1 MVTWYSLKRV
11 FQNTFALLV
20 FILTIGCNESSDGL
34 ISSSSNSS
42 KNINQT
48 FEVKGIV
55 RKISENENK
64 VHIEHEEIPNYMGA
78 MTMPFLVRDKNVFEI
93 IRKGDEIKFELNVT
107 DKESWIEQIDVVLR
121 PKREQLSIKNEPTNS
136 LNLEEIEPLRVGDE
150 LPNYSLINQ
159 ENKKIQL
166 TSFRGRI
173 LVFTFMYTRCPI
185 PDFCPRM
192 SQNFREAYD
201 ALKDININ
209 KDWHFISIS
218 FDPDFDTPE
227 ILKNYS
233 KAYSSDLKKWSFV
246 TGNSSVIDEMIS
258 RFGIIVRRPKAS
270 ITDWDHNLRTV
281 IVNPTG
287 VIQTIYIGNLWTPET
302 LVQDLKRTANNHLNW
317 KLNTEDK

>member
-11 FQNTFALLV
+11 FQNAFALLV
-20 FILTIGCNESSDGL
+20 LILTIGCNESSDGQ
-34 ISSSSNSS
+34 ISSSSNSA
-42 KNINQT
+42 KKINQT
-48 FEVKGIV
+48 FEVRGVV
-55 RKISENENK
+55 RKISEKENK
-64 VHIEHEEIPNYMGA
+64 IHIEHEEIPNYMGA
-78 MTMPFLVRDKNVFEI
+78 MTMPFSVRDKNEFEL
-93 IRKGDEIKFELNVT
+93 IREGDEIKFELNVT
-107 DKESWIEQIDVVLR
+107 DKKSWIEKIDVVLR
-121 PKREQLSIKNEPTNS
+121 PKREQLSIKNKPTNS
-136 LNLEEIEPLRVGDE
+136 LTLEENEPLRVGDE

-192 SQNFREAYD
+192 SQHFREVYET
-201 ALKDININ
+201 LKDVNIN
-209 KDWHFISIS
+209 KDWHLLSIS

-233 KAYSSDLKKWSFV
+233 KAFSPDLKKWSFV
-246 TGNSSVIDEMIS
+246 TGNTPVIDEIIS

-281 IVNPTG
+281 IVDPNG

-302 LVQDLKRTANNHLNW
+302 LVHDLKRTAKNYLIRN
-317 KLNTEDK
+317 

>member
-11 FQNTFALLV
+11 FQNAIALLV
-20 FILTIGCNESSDGL
+20 FILTIGCNELSDGL
-34 ISSSSNSS
+34 FSSSSSS
-42 KNINQT
+42 AKNIKQA

-55 RKISENENK
+55 RKISENENT

-136 LNLEEIEPLRVGDE
+136 LTLEEIEPLRVGDE

-192 SQNFREAYD
+192 SQHFREVYD

-209 KDWHFISIS
+209 KDWHLLSIS
-218 FDPDFDTPE
+218 FDPDFDTPK

-233 KAYSSDLKKWSFV
+233 KAFSSDLKKWSFV
-246 TGNSSVIDEMIS
+246 TGNTSVIDEMIS

-281 IVNPTG
+281 IVDSNG
-287 VIQTIYIGNLWTPET
+287 VIQTIYIGNSWTPET
-302 LVQDLKRTANNHLNW
+302 LVQDLKKMANNH
-317 KLNTEDK
+317 

>member
-11 FQNTFALLV
+11 FQNAFAILG

-34 ISSSSNSS
+34 ISSSSNSA

-48 FEVKGIV
+48 FNVKGIV

-107 DKESWIEQIDVVLR
+107 DKESWIEKIDVVNR
-121 PKREQLSIKNEPTNS
+121 PKRVQSSIKNEPTNS
-136 LNLEEIEPLRVGDE
+136 LTLDEIEPLRVGDE
-150 LPNYSLINQ
+150 LPNYSLIDQ
-159 ENKKIQL
+159 ENKVIQL

-192 SQNFREAYD
+192 SQHFREVYD
-201 ALKDININ
+201 ALKDINIS
-209 KDWHFISIS
+209 KDWHLLSIS
-218 FDPDFDTPE
+218 FDPDFDTPK

-233 KAYSSDLKKWSFV
+233 KAFSSDLKKWSFV
-246 TGNSSVIDEMIS
+246 TANSSVIDEMTS

-281 IVNPTG
+281 IVDPNG
-287 VIQTIYIGNLWTPET
+287 VIQTIYIGNSWTPET
-302 LVQDLKRTANNHLNW
+302 LVQDLKRMANNH
-317 KLNTEDK
+317 

>member
-1 MVTWYSLKRV
+1 MGTWYSLKRM

-34 ISSSSNSS
+34 ISSSSNNA
-42 KNINQT
+42 KNINLT

-78 MTMPFLVRDKNVFEI
+78 MTMPFLVRDKNVFEV
-93 IRKGDEIKFELNVT
+93 IREGDKIKFELNVT
-107 DKESWIEQIDVVLR
+107 DKESWIEKIDVVLR
-121 PKREQLSIKNEPTNS
+121 PKTEQLSVKNEPKNS
-136 LNLEEIEPLRVGDE
+136 LNLKEIEPLRVGDE
-150 LPNYSLINQ
+150 LPNYSFINQ

-166 TSFRGRI
+166 SSFRGRI

-227 ILKNYS
+227 ILRNYS

-246 TGNSSVIDEMIS
+246 TGKSSVIDEMTS

-317 KLNTEDK
+317 KLNAEDK

>member
-11 FQNTFALLV
+11 FQNTFPLLV

-34 ISSSSNSS
+34 ILSSSNSA

-107 DKESWIEQIDVVLR
+107 DKESWIEKIDVVLR

-136 LNLEEIEPLRVGDE
+136 LNLEEIVPLRVGDE

-192 SQNFREAYD
+192 SQHFREVYD

-209 KDWHFISIS
+209 KDWHLLSIS

-227 ILKNYS
+227 TLKNYS
-233 KAYSSDLKKWSFV
+233 KAFSSDLKKWSFV
-246 TGNSSVIDEMIS
+246 TGNSSVIDNMIS

-281 IVNPTG
+281 IVDPNG

-302 LVQDLKRTANNHLNW
+302 LIQDLKRTAKNNLIGN
-317 KLNTEDK
+317 

>member
-11 FQNTFALLV
+11 FQNAIALLV
-20 FILTIGCNESSDGL
+20 FIFTIGCNESSDGL
-34 ISSSSNSS
+34 FSSSSNSA
-42 KNINQT
+42 KNIKQA

-55 RKISENENK
+55 RKISENENT

-136 LNLEEIEPLRVGDE
+136 LTLEEIEPLRVGDE

-192 SQNFREAYD
+192 SQHFREVYD

-209 KDWHFISIS
+209 KDWHLLSIS
-218 FDPDFDTPE
+218 FDPDFDTPK

-233 KAYSSDLKKWSFV
+233 KAFSSDLKKWSFV

-281 IVNPTG
+281 IVDPNG
-287 VIQTIYIGNLWTPET
+287 VIQTIYIGNSWTPET
-302 LVQDLKRTANNHLNW
+302 LVQDLKEMANNH
-317 KLNTEDK
+317 

>member
-11 FQNTFALLV
+11 FQNAIALLV

-34 ISSSSNSS
+34 ISSSSNSA

-48 FEVKGIV
+48 FNVKGIV

-136 LNLEEIEPLRVGDE
+136 LTLEEIEPLRVGDE
-150 LPNYSLINQ
+150 LPNYSLIDQ
-159 ENKKIQL
+159 ENKVIQL

-192 SQNFREAYD
+192 SQHFREVYD

-209 KDWHFISIS
+209 KDWHLLSIS
-218 FDPDFDTPE
+218 FDPDFDTPK

-233 KAYSSDLKKWSFV
+233 KAFSSDLKKWSFV
-246 TGNSSVIDEMIS
+246 TANSSVIDEMTS

-281 IVNPTG
+281 IVDPNG
-287 VIQTIYIGNLWTPET
+287 VIQTIYIGNSWTPET
-302 LVQDLKRTANNHLNW
+302 LVQDLKRMANNH
-317 KLNTEDK
+317 

>member
-11 FQNTFALLV
+11 FQNTFALLA
-20 FILTIGCNESSDGL
+20 FIFTIGCNESSDGL
-34 ISSSSNSS
+34 ISSSSNSA
-42 KNINQT
+42 KNIKQA

-121 PKREQLSIKNEPTNS
+121 PKREQLSIKNEHTNS
-136 LNLEEIEPLRVGDE
+136 LNLEEIGPLRVGDE

-192 SQNFREAYD
+192 SQQFREVYH

-209 KDWHFISIS
+209 KDWHLLSIS

-233 KAYSSDLKKWSFV
+233 KAFSSDLKKWSFV

-281 IVNPTG
+281 IVDPNG
-287 VIQTIYIGNLWTPET
+287 VIQTIYIGNFWTPET
-302 LVQDLKRTANNHLNW
+302 LVQDLKRTAKNYLIRN
-317 KLNTEDK
+317 

>member
-11 FQNTFALLV
+11 FQNAFALLV

-34 ISSSSNSS
+34 ISSSSNSP

-136 LNLEEIEPLRVGDE
+136 LTLEEIEPLRVGDE

-192 SQNFREAYD
+192 SQHFREVYD
-201 ALKDININ
+201 ALKDINIS
-209 KDWHFISIS
+209 KDWHILSIS
-218 FDPDFDTPE
+218 FDPDFDTPK

-233 KAYSSDLKKWSFV
+233 KAFSSDLKKWSFV
-246 TGNSSVIDEMIS
+246 TANSSVIDEMTS

-281 IVNPTG
+281 IVDPNG
-287 VIQTIYIGNLWTPET
+287 VIQTIYIGNSWTPET
-302 LVQDLKRTANNHLNW
+302 LVQDLKEMANNH
-317 KLNTEDK
+317 

>member
-11 FQNTFALLV
+11 FQNAIALLV
-20 FILTIGCNESSDGL
+20 FILTIGCNELSDGL
-34 ISSSSNSS
+34 FSSSSSS
-42 KNINQT
+42 AKNIKQA

-55 RKISENENK
+55 RKISENENT

-136 LNLEEIEPLRVGDE
+136 LTLEEIEPLRVGDE

-192 SQNFREAYD
+192 SQHFREVYD

-209 KDWHFISIS
+209 KDWHLLSIS
-218 FDPDFDTPE
+218 FDPDFDTPK

-233 KAYSSDLKKWSFV
+233 KAFSSDLKKWSFV
-246 TGNSSVIDEMIS
+246 TGNTSVIDEMIS

-281 IVNPTG
+281 IVDSNG
-287 VIQTIYIGNLWTPET
+287 VIQTIYIGNSWTPET
-302 LVQDLKRTANNHLNW
+302 LVQDLKEMANNH
-317 KLNTEDK
+317 

>member
-20 FILTIGCNESSDGL
+20 IILTIGCNESSDGI

-107 DKESWIEQIDVVLR
+107 DKESWIEKIDVVLR
-121 PKREQLSIKNEPTNS
+121 PKSDQLSIKNEPVNS

-192 SQNFREAYD
+192 SQHFREVYD

-209 KDWHFISIS
+209 KDWHLLSIS
-218 FDPDFDTPE
+218 FDPDFDTPK

-233 KAYSSDLKKWSFV
+233 KAFSSDLKKWSFV

-281 IVNPTG
+281 IVDPNG
-287 VIQTIYIGNLWTPET
+287 VIQTIYIGNSWTPET
-302 LVQDLKRTANNHLNW
+302 LVQDLKEIANNH
-317 KLNTEDK
+317 

>member
-20 FILTIGCNESSDGL
+20 FILTIGCNESSDGPIL
-34 ISSSSNSS
+34 SSSNSA
-42 KNINQT
+42 KNINKT

-55 RKISENENK
+55 RKISVNENK

-78 MTMPFLVRDKNVFEI
+78 MTMPFLVRDKNVFEV

-107 DKESWIEQIDVVLR
+107 DKESWIEKIDVVLR

-192 SQNFREAYD
+192 SQHFREVYD

-209 KDWHFISIS
+209 KDWHLLSIS

-233 KAYSSDLKKWSFV
+233 KAFSSDLKKWSFV

-281 IVNPTG
+281 IVDPNG

-302 LVQDLKRTANNHLNW
+302 LIQDLKRTAKNHLIGN
-317 KLNTEDK
+317 

>member
-1 MVTWYSLKRV
+1 MVTWYSLKRP
-11 FQNTFALLV
+11 FPNTSALLV
-20 FILTIGCNESSDGL
+20 FTLTIGCNEPSDGL
-34 ISSSSNSS
+34 ISSSSNSA

-55 RKISENENK
+55 RKISEKENK
-64 VHIEHEEIPNYMGA
+64 IHIEHEEIPNYMGA
-78 MTMPFLVRDKNVFEI
+78 MTMPFSVRNKNELAI
-93 IRKGDEIKFELNVT
+93 IREGDEIIFELNVT
-107 DKESWIEQIDVVLR
+107 DNESWIEKIEVVLR
-121 PKREQLSIKNEPTNS
+121 SKRDELIINNESNS
-136 LNLEEIEPLRVGDE
+136 SLLNLEKTEPLRVGDK

-159 ENKKIQL
+159 ENKMIKL
-166 TSFRGRI
+166 TSFRGQI
-173 LVFTFMYTRCPI
+173 LVFTFIYTRCPI

-209 KDWHFISIS
+209 KDWHFLSIS

-227 ILKNYS
+227 NLKNYS

-281 IVNPTG
+281 IVDPNG
-287 VIQTIYIGNLWTPET
+287 VIQNIYIGNLWTPET
-302 LVQDLKRTANNHLNW
+302 LVQDLKTTANNHLN
-317 KLNTEDK
+317 

>member
-11 FQNTFALLV
+11 FQNAFALLV

-34 ISSSSNSS
+34 FSSSSNSA
-42 KNINQT
+42 KNIKQA

-55 RKISENENK
+55 RKISENENT

-136 LNLEEIEPLRVGDE
+136 LTLEEIEPLRVGDE

-192 SQNFREAYD
+192 SQHFREVYD

-209 KDWHFISIS
+209 KDWHLLSIS
-218 FDPDFDTPE
+218 FDPDFDTPK

-233 KAYSSDLKKWSFV
+233 KAFSSDLKKWSFV

-281 IVNPTG
+281 IVDPNG
-287 VIQTIYIGNLWTPET
+287 VIQTIYIGNSWTPET
-302 LVQDLKRTANNHLNW
+302 LVQDLKEMANNH
-317 KLNTEDK
+317 

>member
-1 MVTWYSLKRV
+1 MFK
-11 FQNTFALLV
+11 NTFPLLV

-34 ISSSSNSS
+34 ILSSSNSA
-42 KNINQT
+42 KNINLT

-55 RKISENENK
+55 LKISENENK
-64 VHIEHEEIPNYMGA
+64 VHIEHEEIPNYMSA
-78 MTMPFLVRDKNVFEI
+78 MTMPFLVRDKNVFEL

-107 DKESWIEQIDVVLR
+107 DKESWIEKIDVVLR
-121 PKREQLSIKNEPTNS
+121 PKREQLSTKNEPINS
-136 LNLEEIEPLRVGDE
+136 LNSEEIEPLRVGDE

-166 TSFRGRI
+166 NSFRGRI

-192 SQNFREAYD
+192 SQHFREVYD
-201 ALKDININ
+201 ALKDINLN
-209 KDWHFISIS
+209 KDWHLLSIS

-233 KAYSSDLKKWSFV
+233 KAFSSDFKKWSFV
-246 TGNSSVIDEMIS
+246 TGNSPVIDDMIS
-258 RFGIIVRRPKAS
+258 RFGIIVRRQKAS
-270 ITDWDHNLRTV
+270 IADWDHNLRTV
-281 IVNPTG
+281 IVDPNG

-302 LVQDLKRTANNHLNW
+302 LIQDLKRTAKNNLIGN
-317 KLNTEDK
+317 

>member
-11 FQNTFALLV
+11 FQNAFALLV

-34 ISSSSNSS
+34 ISSSSNSA
-42 KNINQT
+42 KNIKQA

-55 RKISENENK
+55 RKISENENTI
-64 VHIEHEEIPNYMGA
+64 HIEHEEIPNYMGA

-93 IRKGDEIKFELNVT
+93 IRRGDEIKFELNVT

-136 LNLEEIEPLRVGDE
+136 LTLEEIEPLRVGDE

-192 SQNFREAYD
+192 SQHFREVYD

-209 KDWHFISIS
+209 KDWHLLSIS

-233 KAYSSDLKKWSFV
+233 KAFSSDLKKWSFV
-246 TGNSSVIDEMIS
+246 TGNTSVIDEMIL
-258 RFGIIVRRPKAS
+258 A
-270 ITDWDHNLRTV
+270 
-281 IVNPTG
+281 TG
-287 VIQTIYIGNLWTPET
+287 V
-302 LVQDLKRTANNHLNW
+302 A
-317 KLNTEDK
+317 

>member
-11 FQNTFALLV
+11 FQNAIALLV

-34 ISSSSNSS
+34 FSSSSNSA
-42 KNINQT
+42 KNIKQA

-55 RKISENENK
+55 RKISENENT

-192 SQNFREAYD
+192 SQHFREVYD

-209 KDWHFISIS
+209 KDWHLLSIS
-218 FDPDFDTPE
+218 FDPDFDTPK

-233 KAYSSDLKKWSFV
+233 KAFSSDLKKWSFV

-281 IVNPTG
+281 IVDPNG
-287 VIQTIYIGNLWTPET
+287 VIQTIYIGNSWTPET
-302 LVQDLKRTANNHLNW
+302 LVQDLKEMANNH
-317 KLNTEDK
+317 

>member
-11 FQNTFALLV
+11 FQNAIALLV

-34 ISSSSNSS
+34 FSSSSNSA
-42 KNINQT
+42 KNIKQA

-55 RKISENENK
+55 RKISENENT

-121 PKREQLSIKNEPTNS
+121 PKREQLSIKDEPTNS
-136 LNLEEIEPLRVGDE
+136 LNLEEIKPLRVGDE

-209 KDWHFISIS
+209 KDWHFLSIS

-233 KAYSSDLKKWSFV
+233 KAYSLNSKKWSFA
-246 TGNSSVIDEMIS
+246 TGNTSVIDEMIL
-258 RFGIIVRRPKAS
+258 RFGIILRRQKAS

-281 IVNPTG
+281 IVDPNG
-287 VIQTIYIGNLWTPET
+287 VIQNIYIGNLWTSET
-302 LVQDLKRTANNHLNW
+302 LVKDLKRTANNHLNW
-317 KLNTEDK
+317 KLKAEGK

>member
-11 FQNTFALLV
+11 FQNAFAILG

-34 ISSSSNSS
+34 ISSSSNSA
-42 KNINQT
+42 KNIKQA

-107 DKESWIEQIDVVLR
+107 DKESWIEKIDVVLR

-136 LNLEEIEPLRVGDE
+136 LTLDEIEPLRVGDE
-150 LPNYSLINQ
+150 LPNYSLIDQ
-159 ENKKIQL
+159 ENKVIQL

-192 SQNFREAYD
+192 SQHFREVYD
-201 ALKDININ
+201 ALKDINIS
-209 KDWHFISIS
+209 KDWHLLSIS
-218 FDPDFDTPE
+218 FDPDFDTPK

-233 KAYSSDLKKWSFV
+233 KAFSSDLKKWSFV
-246 TGNSSVIDEMIS
+246 TANSSVIDEMTS

-281 IVNPTG
+281 IVDPNG
-287 VIQTIYIGNLWTPET
+287 VIQTIYIGNSWTPET
-302 LVQDLKRTANNHLNW
+302 LVQDLKRMANNH
-317 KLNTEDK
+317 

>member
-11 FQNTFALLV
+11 FQNAFAILG

-34 ISSSSNSS
+34 ISSSSNSA

-48 FEVKGIV
+48 FNVKGIV

-136 LNLEEIEPLRVGDE
+136 LTLEEIEPLRVGDE
-150 LPNYSLINQ
+150 LPNYSLIDQ
-159 ENKKIQL
+159 ENKVIQL

-192 SQNFREAYD
+192 SQHFREVYD
-201 ALKDININ
+201 ALKDINIS
-209 KDWHFISIS
+209 KDWHLLSIS
-218 FDPDFDTPE
+218 FDPDFDTPK

-233 KAYSSDLKKWSFV
+233 KAFSSDLKKWSFV
-246 TGNSSVIDEMIS
+246 TANSSVIDEMTS

-281 IVNPTG
+281 IVDPNG
-287 VIQTIYIGNLWTPET
+287 VIQTIYIGNSWTPET
-302 LVQDLKRTANNHLNW
+302 LVQDLKEMANNH
-317 KLNTEDK
+317 

>member
-11 FQNTFALLV
+11 FQNAIALLV

-34 ISSSSNSS
+34 FSSSSNSA
-42 KNINQT
+42 KNIKQA

-55 RKISENENK
+55 RKISENENT

-107 DKESWIEQIDVVLR
+107 DKESWIEKIDVVLR
-121 PKREQLSIKNEPTNS
+121 PKREQSSIKNEPTNS
-136 LNLEEIEPLRVGDE
+136 LQLEEIEPLRVGDE

-192 SQNFREAYD
+192 SQHFREVYD

-209 KDWHFISIS
+209 KDWHLLSIS
-218 FDPDFDTPE
+218 FDPDFDTPK

-233 KAYSSDLKKWSFV
+233 KAFSSDLKKWSFV

-281 IVNPTG
+281 IVDPNG

-302 LVQDLKRTANNHLNW
+302 LVQDLKRTAKNHLIRN
-317 KLNTEDK
+317 

>member
-11 FQNTFALLV
+11 FQNAFALLV

-34 ISSSSNSS
+34 ISSSSNSA
-42 KNINQT
+42 KNIKQA

-55 RKISENENK
+55 RKISENENT

-136 LNLEEIEPLRVGDE
+136 LTLEEIEPLRVGDE

-192 SQNFREAYD
+192 SAFSREVYD
-201 ALKDININ
+201 SLKDININ
-209 KDWHFISIS
+209 KDWHLLSIS

-233 KAYSSDLKKWSFV
+233 KAFSSDLKKWSFV
-246 TGNSSVIDEMIS
+246 TGNTSVIDEMIS

-281 IVNPTG
+281 IVDPNG
-287 VIQTIYIGNLWTPET
+287 VIQTIYIGNSWTPET
-302 LVQDLKRTANNHLNW
+302 LVQDLKRMANNH
-317 KLNTEDK
+317 